1 MNVNTMENKRIFTKQ
16 KSRSSFRWKNLV
28 ALLNTINKNKGKQNM
43 DGQLYCEAHVPITK
57 PPLSPE
63 TDDK

>member
-1 MNVNTMENKRIFTKQ
+1 MKQ
-16 KSRSSFRWKNLV
+16 RK
-28 ALLNTINKNKGKQNM
+28 KQNM

-63 TDDK
+63 TDDKTQALFEMLIQIQEKGRIDDQRCDMSNLIK

>member
-1 MNVNTMENKRIFTKQ
+1 MKQ
-16 KSRSSFRWKNLV
+16 RK
-28 ALLNTINKNKGKQNM
+28 KQNM

-63 TDDK
+63 TDDKVTLYKLLFMVFLGSN